1 MDLCIVAFAED
12 PGCSTRLLLEY
23 FGEPLPSP
31 CGHCGRC
38 AGTAVAPLPRSPE
51 RDISVSD
58 LKMIRALRDE
68 GHAAL
73 RGKRPLARFLCGIS
87 SPASTRERLTRHD
100 AFGLLEGVPFSKVLE
115 QMEAG
120 S

>member
-1 MDLCIVAFAED
+1 
-12 PGCSTRLLLEY
+12 
-23 FGEPLPSP
+23 
-31 CGHCGRC
+31 
-38 AGTAVAPLPRSPE
+38 
-51 RDISVSD
+51 
-58 LKMIRALRDE
+58 MIRALRVE

-100 AFGLLEGVPFSKVLE
+100 AFGLLEGVPFSKVLD

-120 S
+120 A